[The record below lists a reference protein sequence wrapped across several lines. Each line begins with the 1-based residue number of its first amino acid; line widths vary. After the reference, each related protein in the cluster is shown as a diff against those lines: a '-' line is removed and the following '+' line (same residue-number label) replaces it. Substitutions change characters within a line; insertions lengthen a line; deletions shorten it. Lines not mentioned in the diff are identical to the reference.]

1 MLKNRR
7 KGPNEDYKEYLYS
20 LMEIGKPINL
30 DDPSLIEY
38 FIEEI
43 PDSRA
48 NKSNQARTLQE
59 LKEQAKVYEKI
70 CCSSPQLLNMA
81 KSHNTNEDKKPDV
94 IKQHSKKCFKCGD
107 PSHFAREC
115 NQLIKCYRCEQL
127 GHKASNCPGNR
138 IAEKKE
144 GKSANSMTN
153 HISSSGKC
161 IFKEISCKGVR
172 FPALID
178 TGCDLCHTRDD
189 VVGNIELIN
198 EEHCQLDICNSEV
211 KTLGSFVTTVVVD
224 NACLDLNF
232 HVTNRNDIKYSAVI
246 GNSVLKLVVDILRE
260 VGNISTK
267 REPQLLES
275 FAGEKAVGSKLHIFQ
290 ENPQMCLF
298 AEGEDPEISVS
309 LE

>member
-1 MLKNRR
+1 
-7 KGPNEDYKEYLYS
+7 
-20 LMEIGKPINL
+20 
-30 DDPSLIEY
+30 
-38 FIEEI
+38 
-43 PDSRA
+43 
-48 NKSNQARTLQE
+48 
-59 LKEQAKVYEKI
+59 
-70 CCSSPQLLNMA
+70 
-81 KSHNTNEDKKPDV
+81 
-94 IKQHSKKCFKCGD
+94 
-107 PSHFAREC
+107 
-115 NQLIKCYRCEQL
+115 
-127 GHKASNCPGNR
+127 
-138 IAEKKE
+138 
-144 GKSANSMTN
+144 
-153 HISSSGKC
+153 
-161 IFKEISCKGVR
+161 
-172 FPALID
+172 
-178 TGCDLCHTRDD
+178 

-232 HVTNRNDIKYSAVI
+232 HVTSRNDIKYSAVI